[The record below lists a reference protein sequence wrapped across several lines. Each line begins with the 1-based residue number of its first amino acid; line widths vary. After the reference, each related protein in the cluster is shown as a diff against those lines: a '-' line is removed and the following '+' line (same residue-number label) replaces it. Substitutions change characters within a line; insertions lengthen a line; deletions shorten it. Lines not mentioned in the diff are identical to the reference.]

1 MGKYKFKEISKKN
14 SVAISIE
21 FAKYSMQVFEYDRT
35 DSVLD
40 RTQQKLKYFVNSF
53 ETAYKEIN
61 DIDDNT
67 DF

>member
-35 DSVLD
+35 NSTLD
-40 RTQQKLKYFVNSF
+40 RNQQKLKYFVNSF

-67 DF
+67 EF